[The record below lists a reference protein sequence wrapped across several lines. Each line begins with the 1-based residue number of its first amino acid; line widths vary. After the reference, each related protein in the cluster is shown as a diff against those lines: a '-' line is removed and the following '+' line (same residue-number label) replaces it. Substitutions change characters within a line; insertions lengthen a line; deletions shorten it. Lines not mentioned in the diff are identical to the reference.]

1 MSVMA
6 MGEDQHEAP
15 QNQLKPTPLES
26 KRCPNSK
33 TNKKRTAQKQQQQE
47 APLRQRDNQFR
58 GVRKRRWG
66 RYVSEIRLP
75 GQKTR
80 IWLGSFGSA
89 EMAARA
95 YDSAALFLKGNL
107 ASLNFP
113 DMAHS
118 LPRPESSSRRDI
130 QSAAAKA
137 ALPLSDQNI
146 NRSASASASASSSS
160 SEEDFWCGFDF
171 DFDFDF
177 DFNMCTT
184 SSSFQQVNNAAA
196 EAPPLFMMSP
206 LRFDSVSVDLSQPQ
220 DLTGL
225 PMPSPTDDELFL
237 ASYLHM

>member
-1 MSVMA
+1 MAPSKFVFKVVKSGGFQIAFFGGCFVTSVR
-6 MGEDQHEAP
+6 QP
-15 QNQLKPTPLES
+15 
-26 KRCPNSK
+26 
-33 TNKKRTAQKQQQQE
+33 QQE
-47 APLRQRDNQFR
+47 APQRQRDNQFR

-80 IWLGSFGSA
+80 IWLGSFGST

-95 YDSAALFLKGNL
+95 YDSATLFLKGNL

-137 ALPLSDQNI
+137 ALPLSDQN
-146 NRSASASASASSSS
+146 NRSASASTSV
-160 SEEDFWCGFDF
+160 EDFC
-171 DFDFDF
+171 
-177 DFNMCTT
+177 
-184 SSSFQQVNNAAA
+184 SSFQQMNNATA

-206 LRFDSVSVDLSQPQ
+206 LRFNSVDLSQPQPQ

-237 ASYLHM
+237 DSYSHRSS

>member
-1 MSVMA
+1 MSVMP

-15 QNQLKPTPLES
+15 PDQNQLKPTHLES
-26 KRCPNSK
+26 NSK
-33 TNKKRTAQKQQQQE
+33 TNKKRTAQKRQQE
-47 APLRQRDNQFR
+47 EEAPPHRQRDNQFR

-137 ALPLSDQNI
+137 ALPLSEN
-146 NRSASASASASSSS
+146 NPSAASASASASSS
-160 SEEDFWCGFDF
+160 EEDDFWCGFDF
-171 DFDFDF
+171 DFDFD
-177 DFNMCTT
+177 MCTT
-184 SSSFQQVNNAAA
+184 SSSFQQVNNATD
-196 EAPPLFMMSP
+196 EAPPLFSP
-206 LRFDSVSVDLSQPQ
+206 LRFDSVDLSQPQ
-220 DLTGL
+220 DLTSFL
-225 PMPSPTDDELFL
+225 MPSPTDDELFL
-237 ASYLHM
+237 ASYFHM